1 VPPNSSARTSRSA
14 CIKPDGATRTSD
26 LFLGGIDSPPQLLSA
41 GGRAGEVLEPHAP
54 IIGVREAMEPHIDVI
69 TLAVGDLD
77 RSLAFYRDG
86 LGLET
91 TGVVAAEFVDEETD
105 ASGAIVIFRLN
116 GGLVLAL
123 YPRSE
128 LARDADIPFGP
139 PKTGEFSIGQLVESS
154 AEVDALLAQAEQAG
168 AIVTGRPHDRPWGIY
183 SGYFR
188 DPDGHL
194 WEIIWNAPTKN
205 TAQ

>member
-1 VPPNSSARTSRSA
+1 
-14 CIKPDGATRTSD
+14 
-26 LFLGGIDSPPQLLSA
+26 
-41 GGRAGEVLEPHAP
+41 
-54 IIGVREAMEPHIDVI
+54 MEPHIDVI

-91 TGVVAAEFVDEETD
+91 AGVVASELVDEETN
-105 ASGAIVIFRLN
+105 AAGAIVIFRLE

-123 YPRSE
+123 YPRGE
-128 LARDADIPFGP
+128 LGKDAGVPVGP
-139 PKTGEFSIGQLVESS
+139 PKTGEFSIGQLVESR
-154 AEVDALLAQAEQAG
+154 AKVDELLAQAEQAG
-168 AIVTGRPHDRPWGIY
+168 ATLTGRPHDRPWGIY

-194 WEIIWNAPTKN
+194 WEIIWNPPTES
-205 TAQ
+205 TSQ